1 MLGVCTPVQ
10 GLVSVLRTRLMG
22 SDGQVRQG
30 TAYQA
35 RALAGSEDL
44 RAVLV
49 EEDSASHGP
58 R

>member
-1 MLGVCTPVQ
+1 MLGVCTRPRFGERAAHEV
-10 GLVSVLRTRLMG
+10 MD
-22 SDGQVRQG
+22 SDGQVRHG